1 MTLIPKRNYKKP
13 YLGLFRLCWRV
24 KMVMPNLDF
33 KCVGIV
39 QMLFLPHRL
48 YFCTPH
54 SPEMRVGSRLLHHM
68 LYFLKV
74 CWDNGTYKNWLS
86 SFCNL
91 LEISCTPCTDFNL
104 RKAQHF
110 FATLFPVAWL
120 SREAFPRLVTV
131 GVKSKEAIILWGW
144 KGVRKRDR
152 MCTCVTHFVGTCA
165 CLRSNIVDLTST
177 SPNKIN
183 RSVLVL

>member
-13 YLGLFRLCWRV
+13 VQTVLKSKDSHVKSWLQVCWICTNAV
-24 KMVMPNLDF
+24 
-33 KCVGIV
+33 
-39 QMLFLPHRL
+39 LPHRL

-91 LEISCTPCTDFNL
+91 LKISCTPCTDFNL
-104 RKAQHF
+104 CKVQNL

-120 SREAFPRLVTV
+120 PREAFPRLVTV

-152 MCTCVTHFVGTCA
+152 MCICVTHFVGTCA
-165 CLRSNIVDLTST
+165 CLRSNIVDLIST

>member
-1 MTLIPKRNYKKP
+1 M
-13 YLGLFRLCWRV
+13 CWICTNAV
-24 KMVMPNLDF
+24 
-33 KCVGIV
+33 
-39 QMLFLPHRL
+39 LPHRL

-54 SPEMRVGSRLLHHM
+54 SPEMRVLHHM

-91 LEISCTPCTDFNL
+91 LKISCTPCTDFNL
-104 RKAQHF
+104 CKAQNF

-120 SREAFPRLVTV
+120 PREAFPRLVTV

-144 KGVRKRDR
+144 RVCVRE
-152 MCTCVTHFVGTCA
+152 TECVFVLLILWGHAPVYAVTLLIWHQQAPTKSIDQC
-165 CLRSNIVDLTST
+165 
-177 SPNKIN
+177 
-183 RSVLVL
+183 